1 MIDVGR
7 VGIIGG
13 SGWLGTAIAKALV
26 GSRTIS
32 VEQLTCSFRRG
43 IPENS
48 VNCHWTGDNSELVK
62 RSDVIVL
69 SVRPDDW
76 RAVDINADRRLVVS
90 VMAGVTVEDIKQ
102 RTGSTR
108 VGRALPNAAAELGYS
123 YTPFF
128 IDLPEPKDSDTIA
141 TLFRSCG
148 LVDAVSEEEHIDY
161 FTAMSG
167 SGAAFPALLAEA
179 MMADAVKRGVPA
191 GIARRAA
198 EQVMIGAGRLQ
209 EVNGLSP
216 ADTVKA
222 FVDYKGTTA
231 AGIIAMRQMGFDSTV
246 GAGLDA
252 AFRKAQALSI
262 RSKED

>member
-90 VMAGVTVEDIKQ
+90 VMAGVTVEDIKK

-128 IDLPEPKDSDTIA
+128 IDQPEQ
-141 TLFRSCG
+141 G
-148 LVDAVSEEEHIDY
+148 
-161 FTAMSG
+161 
-167 SGAAFPALLAEA
+167 
-179 MMADAVKRGVPA
+179 
-191 GIARRAA
+191 
-198 EQVMIGAGRLQ
+198 
-209 EVNGLSP
+209 
-216 ADTVKA
+216 
-222 FVDYKGTTA
+222 
-231 AGIIAMRQMGFDSTV
+231 
-246 GAGLDA
+246 
-252 AFRKAQALSI
+252 
-262 RSKED
+262 

>member
-1 MIDVGR
+1 MIDIGR
-7 VGIIGG
+7 IGIIGG

-26 GSRTIS
+26 GSGTVAAER
-32 VEQLTCSFRRG
+32 LTCSFRSG
-43 IPENS
+43 VPENS
-48 VNCHWTGDNSELVK
+48 VNCHWTSDNSELVK
-62 RSDVIVL
+62 NSDVIVL

-76 RAVDINADRRLVVS
+76 SAIDIDADKKLVVS
-90 VMAGVTVEDIKQ
+90 VMAGVTIEDIKR
-102 RTGSTR
+102 RTGSNR

-128 IDLPEPKDSDTIA
+128 IDSPEPKDSETII

-148 LVDAVSEEEHIDY
+148 VVDAVSQEEHIDY

-179 MMADAVKRGVPA
+179 MINDAVVRGISPA
-191 GIARRAA
+191 IAQRAA
-198 EQVMIGAGRLQ
+198 QQVIIGAGRLQ
-209 EVNGLSP
+209 EFNGASP
-216 ADTVKA
+216 SDTVKS

-231 AGIIAMRQMGFDSTV
+231 AGIIAMRQNGFDAAV

-252 AFRKAQALSI
+252 AFRKAQALST
-262 RSKED
+262 KP